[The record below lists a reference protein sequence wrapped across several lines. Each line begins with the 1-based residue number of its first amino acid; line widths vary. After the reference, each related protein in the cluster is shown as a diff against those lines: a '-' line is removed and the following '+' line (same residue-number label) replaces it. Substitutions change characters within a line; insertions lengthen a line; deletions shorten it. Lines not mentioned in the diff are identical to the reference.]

1 MSLFSLQV
9 SLLFAAILLAARP
22 VWAEPLTG
30 QQAGATTESPMESSA
45 PTFSQEDLDQ
55 ALAPIALYPDD
66 LLAQILMAST
76 YPLEIVQAAR
86 WQSANPNVKDK
97 ALEDAMQKQPWDP
110 SVKALTAVPV
120 VLKQM
125 NDKIEWTQKLGD
137 MFLAQ
142 KSDVMATVQH
152 LRAKADSAGNL
163 KSTKE
168 QNVKV
173 EPMQEN
179 NAYNSNTPPP
189 EKIYIIESTQ
199 PEVVY
204 VPTYSPSVA
213 YGPWWYSSP
222 PYYVYPPAYVYP
234 PGVAF
239 ATGMFVGAAIWGS
252 SNWHHGDVDIDV
264 NKHNNFNKSN
274 INNGKWNHN
283 AEHRKG
289 VAYQDKRVAQQHN
302 RGANTRDVQS
312 REQFRG
318 RGEQGR
324 DGVGTSDRGAG
335 GDRGMN
341 SRDSI
346 GTSDRSQRAGAGTS
360 DRGAGGDR
368 GMNSR
373 DSIGTSDRSQRAGA
387 GTSDRGAGGDRGMN
401 RREGGD
407 RGGGFSGVGSGASTR
422 DASARGGAS
431 RSSANRGGGMSR
443 GGGGGGGRSRGG
455 GGRR

>member
-1 MSLFSLQV
+1 MSLFSSQV
-9 SLLFAAILLAARP
+9 SLLATVIVLTVTP
-22 VWAEPLTG
+22 VWAGLPAE
-30 QQAGATTESPMESSA
+30 QQAGTITESPIDSTA

-55 ALAPIALYPDD
+55 TLAPIALYPDD

-110 SVKALTAVPV
+110 SVKGLTAVPE

-152 LRAKADSAGNL
+152 LRAKADAAGNL

-173 EPMQEN
+173 EPWPANTE
-179 NAYNSNTPPP
+179 YNSNTPPP
-189 EKIYIIESTQ
+189 EKIYIIQSAE

-204 VPTYSPSVA
+204 VPTYSPSVV
-213 YGPWWYSSP
+213 YGPWWYSAP

-239 ATGMFVGAAIWGS
+239 ATGLFVGAAIWGN

-264 NKHNNFNKSN
+264 NKNNSFNRTN
-274 INNGKWNHN
+274 NNNGKWNHN
-283 AEHRKG
+283 ADHRKG

-318 RGEQGR
+318 RGDQGR
-324 DGVGTSDRGAG
+324 NSDGTSDRMAGGSDRGLGGRDG
-335 GDRGMN
+335 GDRGLGG
-341 SRDSI
+341 RD
-346 GTSDRSQRAGAGTS
+346 
-360 DRGAGGDR
+360 GGDR
-368 GMNSR
+368 GQM
-373 DSIGTSDRSQRAGA
+373 
-387 GTSDRGAGGDRGMN
+387 GGN
-401 RREGGD
+401 
-407 RGGGFSGVGSGASTR
+407 RGGGFSGIGNGASTR
-422 DASARGGAS
+422 DASARGGSS
-431 RSSANRGGGMSR
+431 RSSANRGGGASR
-443 GGGGGGGRSRGG
+443 SGGGGRSRGG
-455 GGRR
+455 GGRGGRR